1 MEINPLYAG
10 TTFTFPVSTMTETIT
25 PFHLKQVRRED
36 IEKAALRVTD
46 SGEVLHR
53 KKIVV
58 SADEQ
63 QIGTQRVE
71 DAAVASSLVDKDEVI
86 RELFRRV
93 WGLQQFTQSD
103 ANRIQLKSRIIPEF
117 MHFSQIQEWTQKA
130 KDSAVRELETLIK
143 DRIIEHAKSVQ
154 TETRIIPKVLPVD
167 EFFTL
172 PVGQEIL
179 ELISEEE
186 RQDFRLR
193 EFYGPWDK
201 GLFPAASF
209 DSWSGE
215 YMLAMKLNYSA
226 DIRWW
231 KRLYRHEGA
240 SIAYSTRDNYFPDF
254 VAQDQDGVFWIIEGK
269 SDQGKDDV
277 VVQKKR
283 EAAVDLVNELVS
295 TPGFED
301 SRWGYLIAYESDVRA
316 ADSWEDL
323 KIKAQPVVMQKYQL

>member
-1 MEINPLYAG
+1 M
-10 TTFTFPVSTMTETIT
+10 
-25 PFHLKQVRRED
+25 
-36 IEKAALRVTD
+36 
-46 SGEVLHR
+46 
-53 KKIVV
+53 
-58 SADEQ
+58 
-63 QIGTQRVE
+63 
-71 DAAVASSLVDKDEVI
+71 
-86 RELFRRV
+86 
-93 WGLQQFTQSD
+93 
-103 ANRIQLKSRIIPEF
+103 KSRIIPEF